1 MCLAQNVTLLLD
13 LFKKE
18 EIVYLKYIEVGIIA
32 FVVSYI
38 LTPYLARVGKKQNMV
53 DLPDH
58 RKVHEE
64 AIPNLGGIVIFFGF
78 LLSLLFI
85 VQIEGQV
92 KTLMVGG
99 VIILLLGIVDDIAD
113 LSPKHKFIIQMIPA
127 LIVIIYNSDLIN
139 SFIVNQLK
147 SLDLLGYLLY
157 PVLIFWI
164 VGVTNSINLIDG
176 LDGLAC
182 GVSIITLI
190 TFFILGWKQNF
201 ETLNLISIA
210 LAGSMLAFLKFNF
223 HPSKIFLGDSGS
235 TFTGFILACVGA
247 LWVLKSGNVFF
258 IFIPIIILALP
269 IFDTLFAILRRYR
282 GHYPIFQA
290 DKGHLHHRLLAR
302 GISHKNAVLLLWG
315 VSVACSIIALILTWK
330 LKM

>member
-190 TFFILGWKQNF
+190 TFFVLGLNQNF

-223 HPSKIFLGDSGS
+223 YPSKIFLGDSGS
-235 TFTGFILACVGA
+235 TFSGFMLASIGA
-247 LWVLKSGNVFF
+247 LWVLKSENVFF

-282 GHYPIFQA
+282 GHHPIFQA
-290 DKGHLHHRLLAR
+290 DKGHLHHRFLAR
-302 GISHKNAVLLLWG
+302 GLSHKNAVLLLWG
-315 VSVACSIIALILTWK
+315 ISATCSIIALILA
-330 LKM
+330 L

>member
-1 MCLAQNVTLLLD
+1 M
-13 LFKKE
+13 
-18 EIVYLKYIEVGIIA
+18 KYIEVGIIA

-38 LTPYLARVGKKQNMV
+38 LTPYLAQVGKKQNMV
-53 DLPDH
+53 DLPNH

-92 KTLMVGG
+92 KTILVAG

-147 SLDLLGYLLY
+147 NVDLLGYFLY
-157 PVLIFWI
+157 PILILWI

-190 TFFILGWKQNF
+190 TFLILGWKQNF

-210 LAGSMLAFLKFNF
+210 LTGSMLALLRFNF
-223 HPSKIFLGDSGS
+223 YPAKIFLGDSGS
-235 TFTGFILACVGA
+235 TFTGFILASIGA
-247 LWVLKSGNVFF
+247 LWVLKSENVFF
-258 IFIPIIILALP
+258 VFIPIIILALP
-269 IFDTLFAILRRYR
+269 IFDTLFAILRRYKS
-282 GHYPIFQA
+282 HHPIFQA

-302 GISHKNAVLLLWG
+302 GITHRNVVLLLWG
-315 VSVACSIIALILTWK
+315 VSIICSVVALIIVF
-330 LKM
+330 